1 MAGRTTRALTTI
13 NAPPGNSR
21 TVSALRMNLRND
33 GRGTCSRNERVKEFA
48 MCDYSLH
55 NVTSRAA
62 VVADRLVSTRFAGTD
77 TRGFCASAEP
87 KVAVC
92 LRPGTELAFD
102 AEVKRRRLFG
112 LLSASTGQRLARFR
126 QINLGDPNTHHDA
139 LEFPDGK

>member
-1 MAGRTTRALTTI
+1 
-13 NAPPGNSR
+13 
-21 TVSALRMNLRND
+21 
-33 GRGTCSRNERVKEFA
+33 

-55 NVTSRAA
+55 NVASRSA

-87 KVAVC
+87 NVAVC

-112 LLSASTGQRLARFR
+112 LLKASTGQRLARFR
-126 QINLGDPNTHHDA
+126 QINVNDPNTHHDA
-139 LEFPDGK
+139 LEFPDGRIVLVHDLTPGQTLVVLQMPNEAGRVIEHTLEQPREAVTR

>member
-1 MAGRTTRALTTI
+1 
-13 NAPPGNSR
+13 
-21 TVSALRMNLRND
+21 
-33 GRGTCSRNERVKEFA
+33 

-55 NVTSRAA
+55 NVASRPA
-62 VVADRLVSTRFAGTD
+62 VVADRLISSRFAGTD

-87 KVAVC
+87 TVAVC

-126 QINLGDPNTHHDA
+126 QINLNEPNTHHDA
-139 LEFPDGK
+139 LEFPDGKVVLVHDLTAGQTLVVLQMPSDASRVIEHADEQPREATITR